1 MFASNLSGNTSP
13 PLPVGARPTP
23 VVYQTEL
30 RPTVQGRFP
39 DGRVM
44 EGPRGTPLEAFILA
58 AKLPDEPRVVASLMN
73 GRLRELCFPLQEDA
87 DLVPVTTAT
96 NDGARI
102 YRRSLSFLM
111 IVAAAEVLPGQ
122 VITILH
128 SMPFGGY
135 YCERDNGHRLTDD
148 ELSALKR
155 RMRELVEADLPI
167 DNVRLPLDEAL
178 AFFREQGDLEKADL
192 FARRRKDYL
201 TLYELN
207 GIRDYF
213 HGFMVP
219 RTRYLDLFDL
229 CHYNNGFILHFP
241 RRSWPGVLQP
251 FEDEPRLAQ
260 IFQTY
265 KDWLTIMGVGNV
277 TALNQAIANGRSREV
292 ILVAE
297 ALHERQLASIAR
309 AIANR
314 QPAVRLVAVSGPT
327 SAGKTTFAK
336 RLALQVMA
344 QGIYPVI
351 ISLDDY
357 FVNRE
362 DTPRDP
368 YGNFDFEALEAVD
381 IALFQADMRRLMG
394 GEEVVL
400 PRYNFKTGLREQG
413 APLRI
418 GQDHVILVEG
428 IHGLNPRLTANLPPS
443 AMFRVFISAF
453 TQLNLDRH
461 NRVPTTDTRLLR
473 RIVRDAAH
481 RGYSAS
487 QTIGRWSSVRR
498 GEKNHIFPY
507 QNSADVFFNSAL
519 VYELSALKLL
529 AEPLLLQVEAGTMER
544 LEANRLMAF
553 LQWFEPMSPGDLQYI
568 ASDSILR
575 EFIGGSLLETFH
587 PSHWYATEAGRR
599 RIS

>member
-1 MFASNLSGNTSP
+1 MAKGAWLSELAHMN
-13 PLPVGARPTP
+13 AKEN
-23 VVYQTEL
+23 VYLTEL
-30 RPTVQGRFP
+30 RPTVQARFP
-39 DGRVM
+39 DGRVL
-44 EGPRGTPLEAFILA
+44 EGARGTPIEEFVLA
-58 AKLPDEPRVVASLMN
+58 AKLPKGERVVASLMN

-111 IVAAAEVLPGQ
+111 IAAAAEVLPGQ
-122 VITILH
+122 VITIFH

-135 YCERDNGHRLTDD
+135 YCERDDGRRLTDE
-148 ELSALKR
+148 ELAALR
-155 RMRELVEADLPI
+155 QRMRELVEADLPI
-167 DNVRLPLDEAL
+167 DNVRLPLDDAL
-178 AFFREQGDLEKADL
+178 AFFRQQGDLEKADL

-207 GIRDYF
+207 GVRDYF
-213 HGFMVP
+213 HGFMVN

-241 RRSWPGVLQP
+241 RRSWPNVLQP

-277 TALNQAIANGRSREV
+277 NALNEAIANGRSREV

-309 AIANR
+309 TIANR
-314 QPAVRLVAVSGPT
+314 QPSSRLVSVSGPT

-362 DTPRDP
+362 DTPRDAH
-368 YGNFDFEALEAVD
+368 GNFDFETLDAVD
-381 IALFQADMRRLMG
+381 VALFQDHMRRLMA
-394 GEEVVL
+394 GEEVVI
-400 PRYNFKTGLREQG
+400 PRFNFKTGLREEG

-418 GQDHVILVEG
+418 GKDHVILVEG
-428 IHGLNPRLTANLPPS
+428 IHGLNPRLTANLPSS
-443 AMFRVFISAF
+443 ATYRVFISAF
-453 TQLNLDRH
+453 TQLNLDKH

-473 RIVRDAAH
+473 RIVRDASH
-481 RGYSAS
+481 RGYTAA
-487 QTIGRWSSVRR
+487 QTIGRWNSVRH

-507 QNSADVFFNSAL
+507 QNTADVFFNSAL

-529 AEPLLLQVEAGTMER
+529 AEPLLLQVESGTMER
-544 LEANRLMAF
+544 LESNRLMAF
-553 LQWFEPMSPGDLQYI
+553 LQWFEPMALSDLQYI
-568 ASDSILR
+568 ANDSILR
-575 EFIGGSLLETFH
+575 EFIGGSLLESFQ
-587 PSHWYATEAGRR
+587 PSHWYATELGRK

>member
-1 MFASNLSGNTSP
+1 MDQ
-13 PLPVGARPTP
+13 TP
-23 VVYQTEL
+23 DVYLTQL
-30 RPTVQGRFP
+30 RPTVQARFP
-39 DGRVM
+39 DGRVF
-44 EGPRGTPLEAFILA
+44 EGPRGTPIEQFILA
-58 AKLPDEPRVVASLMN
+58 ADLPKQERVVASLMN
-73 GRLRELCFPLQEDA
+73 GHLRELCFPLQEDA
-87 DLVPVTTAT
+87 DLIPVTTAT

-111 IVAAAEVLPGQ
+111 IVAAAEVLPNQ

-135 YCERDNGHRLTDD
+135 YCERDDGRRLTDE
-148 ELSALKR
+148 ELRALHQ

-167 DNVRLPLDEAL
+167 ENIRMPLEEAL
-178 AFFREQGDLEKADL
+178 AFFKQQGDQEKADL
-192 FARRRKDYL
+192 FARRRKAYL

-207 GIRDYF
+207 GVRDYF

-219 RTRYLDLFDL
+219 HTRYLDLFDL
-229 CHYNNGFILHFP
+229 CHYNSGFILQFP
-241 RRSWPGVLQP
+241 RRSWPHVLQP
-251 FEDEPRLAQ
+251 FEDEPTLAQ
-260 IFQTY
+260 LFQTY

-277 TALNQAIANGRSREV
+277 TALNDAIANGRSREV

-309 AIANR
+309 TIANR
-314 QPAVRLVAVSGPT
+314 RPAARLVTISGPT

-357 FVNRE
+357 FVNRQ
-362 DTPRDP
+362 DTPRDAN
-368 YGNFDFEALEAVD
+368 GNYDFESLEAVD
-381 IALFQADMRRLMG
+381 VALFQEHMRRLMA

-400 PRYNFKTGLREQG
+400 PRYNFKTGLREEG
-413 APLRI
+413 SPLQI
-418 GQDHVILVEG
+418 GKDHAIVVEG
-428 IHGLNPRLTANLPPS
+428 IHGLNPRLTANLPAS
-443 AMFRVFISAF
+443 ATFRIFISAF
-453 TQLNLDRH
+453 TQLNLDKH

-473 RIVRDAAH
+473 RIVRDASH
-481 RGYSAS
+481 RGYSAA
-487 QTIGRWSSVRR
+487 QTIARWSSVRR

-507 QNSADVFFNSAL
+507 QNTADIFFNSAL

-529 AEPLLLQVEAGTMER
+529 AEPLLLQVESGTTER
-544 LEANRLMAF
+544 LESNRLLAF
-553 LQWFEPMSPGDLQYI
+553 LQWFEPMSPADLQFV
-568 ASDSILR
+568 ASDSLLR
-575 EFIGGSLLETFH
+575 EFIGGSILETFL
-587 PSHWYATEAGRR
+587 PSHWYATQPERQ

>member
-1 MFASNLSGNTSP
+1 MIEKA
-13 PLPVGARPTP
+13 
-23 VVYQTEL
+23 VVYPTHL
-30 RPTVQGRFP
+30 RPTIQARFP
-39 DGRVM
+39 DGQVI
-44 EGPRGTPLEAFILA
+44 EGPRGTEIEEFVLGADCTQ
-58 AKLPDEPRVVASLMN
+58 DERIVATLMN

-87 DLVPVTTAT
+87 DLVPVTTGN

-111 IVAAAEVLPGQ
+111 IVAAAEVLPDQ
-122 VITILH
+122 VITIHH

-135 YCERDNGHRLTDD
+135 YCERDDGRRLTDE
-148 ELSALKR
+148 ELAALKQ

-167 DNVRLPLDEAL
+167 NNVRLPLEEAL
-178 AFFREQGDLEKADL
+178 AFFREQGDFEKADL
-192 FARRRKDYL
+192 FAYRRKDYL

-207 GIRDYF
+207 GVRDYF

-219 RTRYLDLFDL
+219 RTRYLDLFEL
-229 CHYNNGFILHFP
+229 CHYNDGFILHFP
-241 RRSWPGVLQP
+241 RRSWPDILQP

-277 TALNQAIANGRSREV
+277 TALNKAIANGRTREV

-309 AIANR
+309 DIANR
-314 QPAVRLVAVSGPT
+314 QPAVKLVAVSGPT

-362 DTPRDP
+362 DTPRDEL
-368 YGNFDFEALEAVD
+368 GNFDFEAIEAVD
-381 IALFQADMRRLMG
+381 VNLFQSDMRRLMAG
-394 GEEVVL
+394 DEVVM
-400 PRYNFKTGLREQG
+400 PRFNFKTGRREEG
-413 APLRI
+413 VPLQI
-418 GQDHVILVEG
+418 GQDHIILVEG
-428 IHGLNPRLTANLPPS
+428 IHGLNPRLTAQLPPS
-443 AMFRVFISAF
+443 STFRVFISAF

-481 RGYSAS
+481 RGYTAA
-487 QTIGRWSSVRR
+487 QTISRWNSVRR
-498 GEKNHIFPY
+498 GEKNHIFPF

-529 AEPLLLQVEAGTMER
+529 AEPLLLQVEAGTPER

-553 LQWFEPMSPGDLQYI
+553 LQWFEPMKQADLPII
-568 ASDSILR
+568 ANDSILR
-575 EFIGGSLLETFH
+575 EFIGGSMLETFH
-587 PSHWYATEAGRR
+587 PSHWYATSRGQ
-599 RIS
+599 

>member
-1 MFASNLSGNTSP
+1 M
-13 PLPVGARPTP
+13 
-23 VVYQTEL
+23 
-30 RPTVQGRFP
+30 
-39 DGRVM
+39 
-44 EGPRGTPLEAFILA
+44 
-58 AKLPDEPRVVASLMN
+58 
-73 GRLRELCFPLQEDA
+73 
-87 DLVPVTTAT
+87 
-96 NDGARI
+96 
-102 YRRSLSFLM
+102 
-111 IVAAAEVLPGQ
+111 
-122 VITILH
+122 
-128 SMPFGGY
+128 
-135 YCERDNGHRLTDD
+135 
-148 ELSALKR
+148 
-155 RMRELVEADLPI
+155 
-167 DNVRLPLDEAL
+167 
-178 AFFREQGDLEKADL
+178 EKADL
-192 FARRRKDYL
+192 FARRRKAYL
-201 TLYELN
+201 TLYELK

-219 RTRYLDLFDL
+219 RTRYLGLFDL
-229 CHYNNGFILHFP
+229 CHYNDGFILQFP

-277 TALNQAIANGRSREV
+277 TSLNEALANGRSREV

-309 AIANR
+309 DIANR
-314 QPAVRLVAVSGPT
+314 QPAARLVAVSGPT

-336 RLALQVMA
+336 RLALQVLA

-368 YGNFDFEALEAVD
+368 AGNFDFEALEAVD
-381 IALFQADMRRLMG
+381 VALFQNDMRRLMDG
-394 GEEVVL
+394 AEVVL
-400 PRYNFKTGLREQG
+400 PRYNFKTGMREMG
-413 APLRI
+413 SPLQI
-418 GQDHVILVEG
+418 GKDHVIMVEG

-443 AMFRVFISAF
+443 ATYRVFISAF
-453 TQLNLDRH
+453 TQLNLDKH

-481 RGYSAS
+481 RGYTAT
-487 QTIGRWSSVRR
+487 QTIGRWASVRR

-553 LQWFEPMSPGDLQYI
+553 LQWFEPMSPTDLQYI

-575 EFIGGSLLETFH
+575 EFIGGSILESFH
-587 PSHWYATEAGRR
+587 PSHWYATGSGLN

>member
-1 MFASNLSGNTSP
+1 MNP
-13 PLPVGARPTP
+13 QPT
-23 VVYQTEL
+23 VYLTER
-30 RPTVQGRFP
+30 RPTVQARLP
-39 DGRVM
+39 DGRVL
-44 EGPRGTPLEAFILA
+44 EGPRGATLEEFIRA
-58 AKLPDEPRVVASLMN
+58 ADFPADMRVVAALMN
-73 GRLRELCFPLQEDA
+73 GRLRELCFPLTEDA
-87 DLVPVTTAT
+87 DLAPVTTAS
-96 NDGARI
+96 NDGSRI

-111 IVAAAEVLPGQ
+111 IAAAAEALPGQ
-122 VITILH
+122 VITIHH

-135 YCERDNGHRLTDD
+135 YCERGDAKRFTDEELAALRLCM
-148 ELSALKR
+148 R
-155 RMRELVEADLPI
+155 RLVDADLPI
-167 DNVRLPLDEAL
+167 NNIRVPLDEAL
-178 AFFREQGDLEKADL
+178 AFFQEQGDLEKADL
-192 FARRRKDYL
+192 FARRRKAYL

-207 GIRDYF
+207 GVRDYF

-229 CHYNNGFILHFP
+229 RHYNDGFILQFP
-241 RRSWPGVLQP
+241 RRTWPNVLQP

-260 IFQTY
+260 VFQTY

-277 TALNQAIANGRSREV
+277 TSLNQAIAGGRASEV

-309 AIANR
+309 AIASR

-327 SAGKTTFAK
+327 SAGKTTFSK

-368 YGNFDFEALEAVD
+368 SGAYDFESLAALD
-381 IALFQADMRRLMG
+381 IALFQSDMRRLMA
-394 GEEVVL
+394 GEEVLL
-400 PRYNFKTGLREQG
+400 PRYNFKTGRREVG
-413 APLRI
+413 SPLSI
-418 GQDHVILVEG
+418 GQNHVVMIEG
-428 IHGLNPRLTANLPPS
+428 IHGLNPRLTDGLPES
-443 AMFRVFISAF
+443 ATYRVFISAF
-453 TQLNLDRH
+453 TQLNLDKH

-481 RGYSAS
+481 RGYTATA
-487 QTIGRWSSVRR
+487 TIGRWNSVRR

-519 VYELSALKLL
+519 AYELSALKPL
-529 AEPLLLQVEAGTMER
+529 AEPLLLQVEQGTPER

-553 LQWFEPMSPGDLQYI
+553 LQWFEPLPESDLRYVTN
-568 ASDSILR
+568 DSLLR
-575 EFIGGSLLETFH
+575 EFIGGSVLETFH
-587 PSHWYATEAGRR
+587 PSHWYATRTP
-599 RIS
+599 

>member
-1 MFASNLSGNTSP
+1 MASGSSSHAYP
-13 PLPVGARPTP
+13 IEMKPVSI
-23 VVYQTEL
+23 VYPTEL
-30 RPTVQGRFP
+30 RPTIQARFS
-39 DGRVM
+39 DGHVL
-44 EGPRGTPLEAFILA
+44 EGPRGTPLEEFILA
-58 AKLPDEPRVVASLMN
+58 ADLPADQHVVATLMN

-87 DLVPVTTAT
+87 DLIPVTTAT
-96 NDGARI
+96 NDGSRI

-111 IVAAAEVLPGQ
+111 IAAAAEVLPNQ

-135 YCERDNGHRLTDD
+135 YCERDDGRRLSD
-148 ELSALKR
+148 EELAALHR
-155 RMRELVEADLPI
+155 RMSELVAADLPI
-167 DNVRLPLDEAL
+167 DNIRLPLDEAL
-178 AFFREQGDLEKADL
+178 AFFRAQGDLEKADL

-207 GIRDYF
+207 GVRDYF

-219 RTRYLDLFDL
+219 RTSYLKLFDL
-229 CHYNNGFILHFP
+229 CHYNSGFILHFP
-241 RRSWPGVLQP
+241 RRSWPNVLQP

-260 IFQTY
+260 FFQTY

-277 TALNQAIANGRSREV
+277 TALNEAIASGRAREV
-292 ILVAE
+292 IMVAE

-309 AIANR
+309 SIAQR
-314 QPAVRLVAVSGPT
+314 QPATKLVAVSGPT

-357 FVNRE
+357 FVNRD
-362 DTPRDP
+362 DTPRDAN
-368 YGNFDFEALEAVD
+368 GTFDFEALEAVD
-381 IALFQADMRRLMG
+381 VVLFQDQMRRLMA
-394 GEEVVL
+394 GEEVLL
-400 PRYNFKTGLREQG
+400 PRYNFKTGLREEG
-413 APLRI
+413 GPLQI
-418 GQDHVILVEG
+418 GKDHVMLVEG

-443 AMFRVFISAF
+443 ATFRIFISAF

-481 RGYSAS
+481 RGYSAA
-487 QTIGRWSSVRR
+487 QTIGRWNSVRR
-498 GEKNHIFPY
+498 GEKNFIFPH

-529 AEPLLLQVEAGTMER
+529 AEPLLLQVESGTPER

-553 LQWFEPMSPGDLQYI
+553 LQWFEPMTPADLQFI
-568 ASDSILR
+568 ANDSILR
-575 EFIGGSLLETFH
+575 EFIGGSLLETFQ
-587 PSHWYATEAGRR
+587 PSHWYATSRARS